1 MADALFDT
9 TVFIDYY
16 KGDSAANAL
25 VQSVFDGAMTAPYSA
40 ITQFEVWSGITTH
53 EEEIDYLA
61 IMAICEVAVLT
72 SSMARAAA
80 RLLRQFTPSRSEGLF
95 RDALIAATAIERGET
110 IYTRNARDFR
120 RFNANVRS
128 Y

>member
-16 KGDSAANAL
+16 KGDSAAHAL
-25 VQSVFDGAMTAPYSA
+25 MQSGTTASYSA
-40 ITQFEVWSGITTH
+40 ITQFEVWAGITTH

-61 IMAICEVAVLT
+61 IMAICEEAVLT

-80 RLLRQFTPSRSEGLF
+80 QLLRQLTPSRSEGLF
-95 RDALIAATAIERGET
+95 RDALIAATAMERGET